1 MIFAMET
8 ENKNNEFP
16 HWKRP
21 PKDDLPMSIMSNLGK
36 GLKAFWD
43 LATLPFYSA
52 EAELIT
58 RNKMQYK
65 RLVCL

>member
-1 MIFAMET
+1 LIFAMET
-8 ENKNNEFP
+8 EDKNNEFP

-21 PKDDLPMSIMSNLGK
+21 PKDDLPKSIMSNLRK

-43 LATLPFYSA
+43 LAILPFYSA

>member
-8 ENKNNEFP
+8 EDKNNEFP

-21 PKDDLPMSIMSNLGK
+21 PKDDLPKSIMSNLRK

-43 LATLPFYSA
+43 LAILPFYSA